1 MTVRRSFACLGSR
14 KSISKRSGRPSTT
27 PSARSA
33 DVRSRRIRF
42 TALTFS
48 GLGVQSVGDVS
59 SLPAENHR
67 NEPVLF
73 KGPSA
78 RECEVRGRMNP
89 FLSCKGCVPA
99 IQLFKPPSQLHPA
112 WQATI
117 QCLQSRLW
125 ILRKDN
131 IWQIIRGLNITT
143 LQLGNRSSYRSR
155 SVHHRSP
162 SGDENHHDDK

>member
-1 MTVRRSFACLGSR
+1 MWGTFRPYRQKIIVTNQSF
-14 KSISKRSGRPSTT
+14 SK
-27 PSARSA
+27 
-33 DVRSRRIRF
+33 
-42 TALTFS
+42 ALQR
-48 GLGVQSVGDVS
+48 V
-59 SLPAENHR
+59 N
-67 NEPVLF
+67 
-73 KGPSA
+73 
-78 RECEVRGRMNP
+78 VRGPMNP

-155 SVHHRSP
+155 SVHHRRP
-162 SGDENHHDDK
+162 NGDENHHDDK